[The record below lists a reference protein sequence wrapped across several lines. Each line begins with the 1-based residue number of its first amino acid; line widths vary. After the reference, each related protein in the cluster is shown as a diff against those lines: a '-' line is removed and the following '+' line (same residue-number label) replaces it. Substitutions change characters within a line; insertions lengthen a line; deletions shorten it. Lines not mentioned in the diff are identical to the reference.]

1 MKNLLRILTALLFC
15 TFFFEANAAQPIVAG
30 NTYATDV
37 NYRPTKYKEV
47 LAFFESHDELEQKDW
62 NYVLHSLEIFLRA
75 RPNMN
80 GTERME
86 FFEKE
91 GEDVYTAYWQLLMAA
106 GAANTIYIN
115 REKSRYKEQAKKA
128 FNDEQKK
135 WYDKLVKDYR
145 LKE

>member
-1 MKNLLRILTALLFC
+1 MGVVFSTFLF
-15 TFFFEANAAQPIVAG
+15 EGYAASTLEPMAPAVSEV
-30 NTYATDV
+30 T
-37 NYRPTKYKEV
+37 YRPTRYKEV

-91 GEDVYTAYWQLLMAA
+91 GEDVYNAYLQLLMAA
-106 GAANTIYIN
+106 GTANTIYIN

-135 WYDKLVKDYR
+135 WYDRLVKDYR

>member
-1 MKNLLRILTALLFC
+1 MKNLLRILMGVVFSTFLFEGYAAP
-15 TFFFEANAAQPIVAG
+15 TFEPMAPAVS
-30 NTYATDV
+30 DV
-37 NYRPTKYKEV
+37 TYRPTKYKEV

-91 GEDVYTAYWQLLMAA
+91 GEDVYKAYWQLLMAA
-106 GAANTIYIN
+106 GTANTIYIN

>member
-1 MKNLLRILTALLFC
+1 MAP
-15 TFFFEANAAQPIVAG
+15 AVS
-30 NTYATDV
+30 DV
-37 NYRPTKYKEV
+37 TYRPTKYKEV
-47 LAFFESHDELEQKDW
+47 LAFVESHEELEQKDW

-91 GEDVYTAYWQLLMAA
+91 GEDVYKAYWQLLMAA
-106 GAANTIYIN
+106 GVANTIYIN
-115 REKSRYKEQAKKA
+115 REKSRYKEQAQKA

>member
-1 MKNLLRILTALLFC
+1 MKNLQRILMGVVFSTFLF
-15 TFFFEANAAQPIVAG
+15 EGYAASTLEPMTPAVSEV
-30 NTYATDV
+30 T
-37 NYRPTKYKEV
+37 YRPTRYKEV

-62 NYVLHSLEIFLRA
+62 NYVLHNLEIFLRA

-91 GEDVYTAYWQLLMAA
+91 GEDVYNAYLQLLMAA
-106 GAANTIYIN
+106 GTANTIYIN
-115 REKSRYKEQAKKA
+115 REKSRYKEQAKKT